1 MGAPPKEG
9 ALAGSGLIVVN
20 PPFPL
25 ESELRTLLPPLVR
38 LLAPAGGSRIDWLA
52 KE

>member
-1 MGAPPKEG
+1 VAG

-25 ESELRTLLPPLVR
+25 ENELRPLLPALVR
-38 LLAPAGGSRIDWLA
+38 LLAPAGSRIDWLA
-52 KE
+52 RA